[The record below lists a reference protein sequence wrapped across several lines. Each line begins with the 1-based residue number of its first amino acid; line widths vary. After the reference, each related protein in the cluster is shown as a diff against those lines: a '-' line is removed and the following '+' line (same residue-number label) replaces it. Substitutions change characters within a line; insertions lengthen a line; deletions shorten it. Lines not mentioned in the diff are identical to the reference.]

1 MVFELE
7 DNDYAAIN
15 AAVEILRLALGQ
27 VDMTGL
33 QVVGAGRA
41 LHALER
47 LPASTPGVHV
57 EMSIACRIDSGV
69 LEEMRYVSIMITEDA
84 FELSFGGSVYDP
96 AVGSDSIPGGSWYIE
111 RDGTKSVLADP
122 DYVQD
127 LASELLGLGG
137 RVDVLDES
145 VHDP

>member
-7 DNDYAAIN
+7 DNDYVAIN
-15 AAVEILRLALGQ
+15 AAVEILRLALGR
-27 VDMTGL
+27 VDMTGS
-33 QVVGAGRA
+33 QVVGVGRA

-57 EMSIACRIDSGV
+57 EMSISYRVDAGV
-69 LEEMRYVSIMITEDA
+69 LEEMRYVSIVITEYA

-111 RDGTKSVLADP
+111 RDGTKSDLADP
-122 DYVQD
+122 VYVQD

-137 RVDVLDES
+137 GITVLDES